1 MEQMCK
7 AVLKAVTDAEVYHSS
22 FCSAKEGA
30 ALMFSRDGEEF
41 LGVSGPMAD
50 LFAGEDMGG
59 WKCCPTDHKNRLVL
73 NEVFP
78 FTAPVALGNKGT
90 TFGLGD
96 RLGFAG
102 AAQVRAIKKVNVRPV
117 LAQQSLRELT
127 LTHRTLEEVIDR
139 AAWAVFREGY
149 RLGYS
154 CDGDHLKTVEEVQK
168 AIESG
173 CTMITLDCSL
183 ALNAGPM
190 GTPDEEWEQSAYL
203 KGTELIDQELHFSPD
218 LLTNLHQIY
227 DGALALCRQ
236 VYSDCVSR
244 APRQIDLEL
253 SLDETV
259 ETTTPEAHYF
269 VAMELKRYGI
279 CITGLAP
286 CFAGEFQKAIE
297 YIGDINELERTMAV
311 HAAIAK
317 HFGYKL
323 SLHSG
328 SEKYSVLPILMRSTG
343 GNCHVKTSG
352 TSWLEVVEVISRA
365 DPALYRRI
373 HAEALKG
380 LEEARKQYVVHCDPS
395 RIKPVESVSDADLPR
410 FLDQEQADSRQLLH
424 ITYGHVL
431 GIPDLRKDILD
442 FLRRNRAL
450 YEAEAEEL
458 YDRHFAALFGMLY

>member
-7 AVLKAVTDAEVYHSS
+7 AVLKAATDAEVYHSS

-78 FTAPVALGNKGT
+78 FTAPVSLGNKGT
-90 TFGLGD
+90 TFGMGD

-183 ALNAGPM
+183 ALNSGHAGI
-190 GTPDEEWEQSAYL
+190 PDEEWERLTYL
-203 KGTELIDQELHFSPD
+203 QGTGPKDLGLGFSSD
-218 LLTNLHQIY
+218 LLVKLHRIY
-227 DGALALCRQ
+227 DGALVLCKQ
-236 VYSDCVSR
+236 VYFDCILL
-244 APRQIDLEL
+244 APRAIDLEL
-253 SLDETV
+253 SLDETE

-269 VAMELKRYGI
+269 VARELERSGV

-286 CFAGEFQKAIE
+286 RFVGEFQKAIE
-297 YIGDINELERTMAV
+297 YIGDISELERTMAV

-317 HFGYKL
+317 HFGYRL

-328 SEKYSVLPILMRSTG
+328 SEKYSVLPVLMRTTG

-352 TSWLEVVEVISRA
+352 TSWLEVVEVISRS

-373 HAEALKG
+373 HAEALNG
-380 LEEARKQYVVHCDPS
+380 IEEAKKQYVVHCDPS
-395 RIKPVESVSDADLPR
+395 RVKPVESVPDADLPR
-410 FLDQEQADSRQLLH
+410 FLEQDQPDSRQLLH
-424 ITYGHVL
+424 ITYGRVL
-431 GIPDLRKDILD
+431 GIPDLKKDILD
-442 FLRRNRAL
+442 FLKKNRAL

-458 YDRHFAALFGMLY
+458 YDRHFAALFGTI